1 VTSVQGSY
9 AGARNDDGVRQ
20 RVLVVDD
27 EVHIAEALATS
38 LRHVGYD
45 ARAAY
50 DGRDALTGAREW
62 SPDLLLLDVMLPDM
76 TGYDVCR
83 ELVMSGHDAGVI
95 FLSARDEVSD
105 RIRGFGVGADDYVTK
120 PFSLE
125 EVVARVRAVLLR
137 RERSRRAEPQGAVL
151 RYQDLELDDE
161 KHLVTRAGSPV
172 DLSPTE
178 YTLLRFLLA
187 NPERVMSK
195 EQILDHV
202 WHYDF
207 NGSGNVVETF
217 VSTLRK
223 KLDATGPRLIQTV
236 RGFGYVLR
244 ADSR

>member
-1 VTSVQGSY
+1 MLRVDEL
-9 AGARNDDGVRQ
+9 ARH

-27 EVHIAEALATS
+27 EPHIADALTVA

-45 ARAAY
+45 AQSAY
-50 DGRDALTGAREW
+50 DGTSALETAATW

-76 TGYDVCR
+76 SGYDVCR
-83 ELVMSGHDAGVI
+83 QLVFAGGGAAVV

-125 EVVARVRAVLLR
+125 EVLARVRAVLLR
-137 RERSRRAEPQGAVL
+137 RERGRTADPAASVL
-151 RYQDLELDDE
+151 RYGDLELDDE
-161 KHLVTRAGSPV
+161 RHFVTRSGIPV
-172 DLSPTE
+172 ELSPTE
-178 YTLLRFLLA
+178 YTLLRFLLQNA
-187 NPERVMSK
+187 ERVMSK
-195 EQILDHV
+195 EQILGHV

-207 NGSGNVVETF
+207 RGNGSVVETF

-223 KLDATGPRLIQTV
+223 KLALAGPNLIQTI

-244 ADSR
+244 ADRQ